1 MDPRPGVT
9 PLEPEF
15 KCGDIEVGT
24 EAGLH
29 KANEVGVGRGNGHD
43 GQRRGQPSEILH
55 GLTVTVAISRSP
67 SRSPS
72 QPPIGIARLG
82 NSSRARLLGCLE
94 VDVVLD
100 IEIQQGIFEP
110 VEVDRPGPA
119 DPGDRPRRIE
129 RRSSASS

>member
-15 KCGDIEVGT
+15 KGGDIEVGT

-29 KANEVGVGRGNGHD
+29 KPNEVGVRRGNGHD

-55 GLTVTVAISRSP
+55 GRTVAVAISRSP

-72 QPPIGIARLG
+72 ERPIGIARLG
-82 NSSRARLLGCLE
+82 NSSRGRLLGCL
-94 VDVVLD
+94 
-100 IEIQQGIFEP
+100 
-110 VEVDRPGPA
+110 RPGPPICHA
-119 DPGDRPRRIE
+119 DARAGPMGRLPP
-129 RRSSASS
+129 